1 MASRTMTKLLK
12 EAIRNGI
19 RESLKNRF
27 KERRNRLEI
36 MEDILRATRNG
47 ARKTEIMHKA
57 NLNFTRVNN
66 YISFLTER
74 GLLDNTGP
82 IYTITEKGEE
92 FLRDYDKIKDLIPGS
107 LSNRR

>member
-1 MASRTMTKLLK
+1 MASRTMTKLLE

-19 RESLKNRF
+19 RKSLKNRF

-47 ARKTEIMHKA
+47 ARKTEIVHNA

-66 YISFLTER
+66 YISFLTGRE
-74 GLLDNTGP
+74 LLDNTGP

-92 FLRDYDKIKDLIPGS
+92 FLQDYDKIKDLITGS
-107 LSNRR
+107 WR